1 MKINSI
7 ILENFGSYE
16 GRTEF
21 ITSEQEGKNIVLIGG
36 KNGAGKTTLFTAMR
50 LCLYGFMS
58 MGYKS
63 HNAYY
68 SRAIAKLI
76 NNTAKLSKPATAS
89 VIMNVGISNGHE
101 MDQYILDRT
110 WTLNETVTEEFHVQ
124 KNGIPLDNYEI
135 ADFEKFLLSIIPPE
149 LFNLYFFDGEKIADF
164 FLEEGGNARIKGAFL
179 TLCGYDT
186 FDIMSRNFH
195 RISNSNSG
203 TSTTALNDYTNA
215 KMHFEEAAK
224 SYSEVSQQLDDCL
237 TAVTNC
243 EAELKVLEQ
252 NYVNGGGITK
262 ERWDEYIAEL
272 KAEEKKRETHNAW
285 LKRTAN
291 DYLPFLIIK
300 DQIVKV
306 EEQLLR
312 ENNNQKYTNF
322 CEVLETPLIKQTIS
336 ELDGNRVIKE
346 ITDLAY
352 SVFGNDSK
360 NILDLSFESGAAVLA
375 SIKDI
380 LEFDSGKIIKSK
392 KGIKASISKTA
403 KIRKLL
409 EECTIDSV
417 QVYMQRKNA
426 LLQTKNELLSKQIEL
441 SKLAQEKE
449 FIKLE
454 AEATLEK
461 THLLLVEELKKKSI
475 SDISSRA
482 ILMLD
487 KLQNILYHKQ
497 IKKIEDEFRK
507 EINLL
512 MRKTKFIDDIRI
524 DDSFNIHIYRYEN
537 FTSEQLIKI
546 ILTNH
551 EGNIEN
557 FVSSEI
563 YKKLQ
568 EISGRCDK
576 NEIIEYLKCG
586 SETDIQL
593 PVEIEKTSLSNG
605 EKQIFIMALY
615 HSLVQLCN
623 REVPFVIDTPFAR
636 IDTEHRQNIS
646 KHFFSKLNGQVFI
659 LSTNEEIN
667 TKHVGIMKDKI
678 AVTYML
684 ENTDNT
690 KTSVLRNSYFEE

>member
-16 GRTEF
+16 GRNEF

-89 VIMNVGISNGHE
+89 VIMNIGISNGHE
-101 MDQYILDRT
+101 MDQYILYRT
-110 WTLNETVTEEFHVQ
+110 WTLNETVAEEFHVQ
-124 KNGIPLDNYEI
+124 KNGIPLDNDEI

-186 FDIMSRNFH
+186 FDIMSRNFN
-195 RISNSNSG
+195 RISNSNNG

-215 KMHFEEAAK
+215 KMHSEEATK
-224 SYSEVSQQLDDCL
+224 SYSKVSQELEDCL
-237 TAVTNC
+237 IAITNC

-262 ERWDEYIAEL
+262 DEWDEYIAEL
-272 KAEEKKRETHNAW
+272 KAEEKKRETYNAW

-306 EEQLLR
+306 EKQLLK
-312 ENNNQKYTNF
+312 ENDNQKYINF
-322 CEVLETPLIKQTIS
+322 CEVLETPLIKQIIS
-336 ELDGNRVIKE
+336 KLDGNRVIKE
-346 ITDLAY
+346 LTDLAY
-352 SVFGNDSK
+352 TVFGNDSK

-380 LEFDSGKIIKSK
+380 LEFDSGKIIKAK
-392 KGIKASISKTA
+392 KGIKASISKSA

-409 EECTIDSV
+409 DECTIDSV

-426 LLQTKNELLSKQIEL
+426 LLQTKSELLSKQIEL
-441 SKLAQEKE
+441 SKLVQEKE
-449 FIKLE
+449 FIKSE

-524 DDSFNIHIYRYEN
+524 DDSFDIHIYRYEN
-537 FTSEQLIKI
+537 FTSKQLIKI
-546 ILTNH
+546 ISTNC

-557 FVSSEI
+557 FVLSET

-568 EISGRCDK
+568 EISGLRNK
-576 NEIIEYLKCG
+576 SEIIEYLKYECNT
-586 SETDIQL
+586 ELQL

-690 KTSVLRNSYFEE
+690 KTSVLQNSYFEE

>member
-21 ITSEQEGKNIVLIGG
+21 ITSGQDGKNIVLIGG

-63 HNAYY
+63 HSAYY

-76 NNTAKLSKPATAS
+76 NNTAKLSKPAVAS
-89 VIMNVGISNGHE
+89 VIMNIGISNGHE
-101 MDQYILDRT
+101 MDQYTLDRT

-124 KNGIPLDNYEI
+124 KNGIPLDNDEI

-186 FDIMSRNFH
+186 FDIMSKNFK
-195 RISNSNSG
+195 RISKLGGGASIDALDDYLSAKEHFHDASG
-203 TSTTALNDYTNA
+203 AY
-215 KMHFEEAAK
+215 EEA
-224 SYSEVSQQLDDCL
+224 SRLLDECV
-237 TAVTNC
+237 TAIIDC
-243 EAELKVLEQ
+243 EAELKVLEE
-252 NYVNGGGITK
+252 NYAKGGGITK
-262 ERWDEYIAEL
+262 DEWDEYLAEL
-272 KAEEKKRETHNAW
+272 KTEEKKRETDNAW
-285 LKRTAN
+285 LKRIAN
-291 DYLPFLIIK
+291 DYLPFLMIK
-300 DQIVKV
+300 DRVMKT
-306 EEQLLR
+306 EEQLFK
-312 ENNNQKYTNF
+312 EINNKKYADF
-322 CEVLETPLIKQTIS
+322 CEVLDEPSIKQTIS
-336 ELDGNRVIKE
+336 ELDENGLISQ
-346 ITDLAY
+346 ITDMAY
-352 SVFGNDSK
+352 SVYGNDSE
-360 NILDLSFESGAAVLA
+360 NILDLSFESGADVLA

-380 LEFDSGKIIKSK
+380 LEFDTDRIFEAKKEIKE
-392 KGIKASISKTA
+392 SIAKSA

-409 EECTIDSV
+409 DECTIDSV
-417 QVYMQRKNA
+417 QVYMQRKNV
-426 LLQTKNELLSKQIEL
+426 LLETKNQLLTEQIEL
-441 SKLAQEKE
+441 SELVREKE
-449 FIKLE
+449 LIKSE
-454 AEATLEK
+454 AETDAEK
-461 THLLLVEELKKKSI
+461 KLLLVKEELKKESI

-487 KLQNILYHKQ
+487 DLQKVLYHKQ
-497 IKKIEDEFRK
+497 IERIENTFRK

-512 MRKTKFIDDIRI
+512 MRKTKFIDDIKI
-524 DDSFNIHIYRYEN
+524 DDDFNIHIYRRES
-537 FTSEQLIKI
+537 FSPQQLIKI
-546 ILTNH
+546 ISTNR
-551 EGNIEN
+551 EGDIEN
-557 FVSSEI
+557 FAETEA
-563 YKKLQ
+563 YDRLR
-568 EISGRCDK
+568 EISGRSDDAG
-576 NEIIEYLKCG
+576 IIEFLKYDC
-586 SETDIQL
+586 ENDIRL

-636 IDTEHRQNIS
+636 IDTEHRRNIS
-646 KHFFSKLNGQVFI
+646 EHFFGKLNGQVFI

-667 TKHVGIMKDKI
+667 TKHVGIMRDKI